1 MDYIQGILQYLRTLR
16 KGKEMSKKDRA
27 IIYENIITI
36 ESLWLEKGI
45 KIKAIDE
52 IIKILVKEKEKLE
65 RCK

>member
-1 MDYIQGILQYLRTLR
+1 MT
-16 KGKEMSKKDRA
+16 KKDRT

-36 ESLWLEKGI
+36 ESIWIAKEI

-65 RCK
+65 RYK

>member
-1 MDYIQGILQYLRTLR
+1 MT
-16 KGKEMSKKDRA
+16 KKDRT

-36 ESLWLEKGI
+36 ESIWLAKEI

-65 RCK
+65 RYK

>member
-1 MDYIQGILQYLRTLR
+1 
-16 KGKEMSKKDRA
+16 MSKKDRA

-52 IIKILVKEKEKLE
+52 IIKILVKEKERLE
-65 RCK
+65 RYK